1 MNNIISYIRKLFFK
15 MSSDEDYNIAARY
28 RTVRKRLDS
37 LGYQQA
43 LSLDALPLIERLLAD
58 LIQTTES
65 LKHFKTVAQDNIEAC
80 NQLQLIIDP
89 YKCDNARLVQ
99 ECNQLHLDL
108 IETEETYQK
117 QIKDLKKQVYKL
129 ECECNDLQLASSR
142 NLQKIKD
149 LEIESAKKSK
159 KILDLQGKCLKP
171 IISNVGI
178 GSKKRPC
185 YPLRRPVIEA
195 EPLPNTGSTHS
206 SLPSSHS
213 VEPKIL
219 DLLSMADHRMS
230 CLSHEVTKLKG
241 ELSLQTDNVY
251 TLQNQLTTKEKEIMR
266 LKKLLEGGRPY
277 SAVVKD
283 CLCKQVDKMHVAS
296 NDVDENIDLKTILQ
310 SKQELEQQLKEA
322 VNKQHEVMSQ
332 AMKLAERNEEL
343 EKELR
348 DIDHIAL
355 AVEADCNSAV
365 KENNRRVYR
374 LQEKLEDVMEQVHT
388 LETELAMKRREVQEL
403 TADLEAS
410 KLEKRN
416 VQRTLES
423 TLEEKKR
430 ITNKI
435 NQLTIIEKSLNDEIE
450 RLSKESESQKQ
461 DIIQLQYTNKALRE
475 QLGSSSKV
483 VDGANENDLKQ
494 LREKGEKNDQNRG
507 KKSMASRTDADDR
520 GEYSS
525 SSSQENDRTSE
536 NLRKLIIEKDLQ
548 IDNLQQNIKQL
559 ENERDYF
566 RNECNCLKHQKDES
580 SNKENV
586 ELWTRS
592 YELRCQ
598 LNEKEK
604 IIFELQKEKNDLYHE
619 KKELETQLEVC
630 KSQSKRSCLSCASGA
645 VGTSMQHPSSTLSH
659 DIGTENT
666 KVMLDSLSRERD
678 TARADVQRLIEE
690 RDALYERL
698 KGTQRGTVNDYD
710 DQLEDLQEELR
721 RTKQELTVQRTQFF
735 QLRAL
740 QDQTDQALGDI
751 QGQLTQSETE
761 LNKAMD
767 RNRNMEQQHLQLD
780 NQVKEL
786 KQEINN
792 LHTNMAHLDREK
804 DQLLIVL
811 DEKTEKIVA
820 LERELIH
827 KEQQASSMEQ
837 QMRDLRHKNE
847 ICIDQSAEYERQLKS
862 LQIEVKNCQRQ
873 LDTCNNDRENAIQE
887 NRRLQDDLAAVI
899 CEVRNLQHEL
909 ESSRAESYDL
919 KRQLQT
925 YVSEVRR
932 AEEMLNR
939 KENERTEMLNHFRSL
954 SLEATVLE
962 NNNHS
967 LESEAAEVRGA
978 LQTARDRLIDLERQ
992 LVDKDC
998 LIRGYE
1004 TQISEL
1010 TQSVASMET
1019 QLRQQT
1025 DQRQRAEADL
1035 SAVRDLCIKMDQQ
1048 KDSLMQQLE
1057 DKDMMK
1063 AQYDTQLVR
1072 LRTEQSAIQD
1082 QMDRD
1087 RATIERL
1094 EALLDQAREE
1104 SIKVQTTNQELQ
1116 NEMSRLKQKISEL
1129 QTTLSAESLELRQYQ
1144 TQAAEYSKQ
1153 ISELR
1158 RQVTNERFDRAKKD
1172 EEHRRYLSKEKVK
1185 ECGCSPSSS
1194 SSLSKAINLEAEI
1207 SPGISSKE
1215 YTKSDDGNESTVK
1228 IQVGLAEKMIFTDDV
1243 FMEPIAASTPTK
1255 KLMKK
1260 SYSISC
1266 CMNNLPQDD
1275 DTTTN
1280 VERSVI
1286 DDESSDQKII
1296 SSFQLLKH
1304 SIDKFTNNNLNCLQ
1318 FAKCRRCAAAS
1329 KQFIEM
1335 SENIVPCTVRNDS
1348 MNNTIQDLYVRNV
1361 TKALRNDD
1369 DDDDDVTVSYQDKNC
1384 KCYPPLIINDY
1395 SIRPEE
1401 YQEYYKLNSD
1411 TKLMSPDIRKME
1423 TEQQRRIIPS
1433 CKSKKCKCVYKNKND
1448 KYLSD
1453 TITKSIDQYSTD
1465 INESYKM
1472 KSHEHVVHNLSNN
1485 VWKEK
1490 TRRDADGFISLDTIM
1505 NNNNNNNNNNS
1516 QDDTIVIAFSKP
1528 KFTQVLSEI
1537 KEHTKSLEK
1546 QIESINN
1553 IIQNITVLSE
1563 ETTVAPLSSRKTNLP
1578 VFYENIYR
1586 ITNESQNETTLV
1598 NINNNNNNNEE
1609 EIVENNWCKCIK
1621 RRRAITTS
1629 SSLIKQDVTREQQ
1642 QQQQQRSKLEETKEQ
1657 QFPSKQ
1663 IKKQEEEE
1671 EKVELDQMNHKKS
1684 ASYKKTDKLK
1694 RVSSSYLHKKQ
1705 PKSFVRKEKM
1715 KLLVNKSSKIKDNNY
1730 NDEPNCNTAATILYN
1745 STTNK
1750 TKVSENDTINDL
1762 YLQTTFT
1769 QSSNYQIV
1777 AATSVSSI
1785 KLNLN
1790 NSTRSNNNNNNNNNN
1805 DDEIDI

>member
-15 MSSDEDYNIAARY
+15 MSSDEEYNIAARY

-43 LSLDALPLIERLLAD
+43 LSLDTLPLIERLLAD

-80 NQLQLIIDP
+80 NQLQLLIDP

-195 EPLPNTGSTHS
+195 EPLPNIGSTHS
-206 SLPSSHS
+206 TLPSSHS

-296 NDVDENIDLKTILQ
+296 NDADENIDLKTILQ
-310 SKQELEQQLKEA
+310 NKQELEQQLKEA

-374 LQEKLEDVMEQVHT
+374 LQEKLEDVMEQVHC

-416 VQRTLES
+416 IQRTLES

-450 RLSKESESQKQ
+450 RLSKENESQKQ
-461 DIIQLQYTNKALRE
+461 DIIQLQYTNKVLRE
-475 QLGSSSKV
+475 QLGSTKV
-483 VDGANENDLKQ
+483 MEGASENDLKQ

-507 KKSMASRTDADDR
+507 KKSMGSRTDAEDR
-520 GEYSS
+520 EYSS
-525 SSSQENDRTSE
+525 SSQEINIDRENDRASE
-536 NLRKLIIEKDLQ
+536 NMRKLIIEKDLQ
-548 IDNLQQNIKQL
+548 IDNLQQSIKQL

-630 KSQSKRSCLSCASGA
+630 KSQQKRSCASCTSGA
-645 VGTSMQHPSSTLSH
+645 VGTSSMHPSSTLSH
-659 DIGTENT
+659 DIGTENA

-698 KGTQRGTVNDYD
+698 KGAQRGTVNGYD

-761 LNKAMD
+761 LNKAID

-847 ICIDQSAEYERQLKS
+847 ICIDQSAEYERQFRS

-873 LDTCNNDRENAIQE
+873 LETCNNDRENAIQE
-887 NRRLQDDLAAVI
+887 NRRLQDDLAAVM

-967 LESEAAEVRGA
+967 LESEAAEARGA

-1035 SAVRDLCIKMDQQ
+1035 CAVRDLCIKMDQQ

-1072 LRTEQSAIQD
+1072 LRTEQSVIQD

-1094 EALLDQAREE
+1094 EALLDQARQE

-1158 RQVTNERFDRAKKD
+1158 RQVTNERFDRAKK
-1172 EEHRRYLSKEKVK
+1172 EEENRR
-1185 ECGCSPSSS
+1185 
-1194 SSLSKAINLEAEI
+1194 
-1207 SPGISSKE
+1207 
-1215 YTKSDDGNESTVK
+1215 
-1228 IQVGLAEKMIFTDDV
+1228 
-1243 FMEPIAASTPTK
+1243 
-1255 KLMKK
+1255 
-1260 SYSISC
+1260 
-1266 CMNNLPQDD
+1266 
-1275 DTTTN
+1275 
-1280 VERSVI
+1280 
-1286 DDESSDQKII
+1286 
-1296 SSFQLLKH
+1296 SF
-1304 SIDKFTNNNLNCLQ
+1304 
-1318 FAKCRRCAAAS
+1318 
-1329 KQFIEM
+1329 
-1335 SENIVPCTVRNDS
+1335 
-1348 MNNTIQDLYVRNV
+1348 
-1361 TKALRNDD
+1361 
-1369 DDDDDVTVSYQDKNC
+1369 
-1384 KCYPPLIINDY
+1384 
-1395 SIRPEE
+1395 
-1401 YQEYYKLNSD
+1401 NS
-1411 TKLMSPDIRKME
+1411 SPD
-1423 TEQQRRIIPS
+1423 S
-1433 CKSKKCKCVYKNKND
+1433 FNVDLN
-1448 KYLSD
+1448 
-1453 TITKSIDQYSTD
+1453 
-1465 INESYKM
+1465 
-1472 KSHEHVVHNLSNN
+1472 VV
-1485 VWKEK
+1485 
-1490 TRRDADGFISLDTIM
+1490 I
-1505 NNNNNNNNNNS
+1505 
-1516 QDDTIVIAFSKP
+1516 
-1528 KFTQVLSEI
+1528 
-1537 KEHTKSLEK
+1537 
-1546 QIESINN
+1546 
-1553 IIQNITVLSE
+1553 
-1563 ETTVAPLSSRKTNLP
+1563 
-1578 VFYENIYR
+1578 
-1586 ITNESQNETTLV
+1586 
-1598 NINNNNNNNEE
+1598 
-1609 EIVENNWCKCIK
+1609 
-1621 RRRAITTS
+1621 
-1629 SSLIKQDVTREQQ
+1629 
-1642 QQQQQRSKLEETKEQ
+1642 
-1657 QFPSKQ
+1657 
-1663 IKKQEEEE
+1663 
-1671 EKVELDQMNHKKS
+1671 
-1684 ASYKKTDKLK
+1684 
-1694 RVSSSYLHKKQ
+1694 
-1705 PKSFVRKEKM
+1705 
-1715 KLLVNKSSKIKDNNY
+1715 
-1730 NDEPNCNTAATILYN
+1730 
-1745 STTNK
+1745 
-1750 TKVSENDTINDL
+1750 
-1762 YLQTTFT
+1762 
-1769 QSSNYQIV
+1769 
-1777 AATSVSSI
+1777 
-1785 KLNLN
+1785 
-1790 NSTRSNNNNNNNNNN
+1790 
-1805 DDEIDI
+1805 